1 MKLLS
6 KDLEL
11 HRGFN
16 SQNGSPLGSVWV
28 PHTFSHSWECE
39 CDSRVTL
46 LARTFPCLCLG
57 CKPKVKVV
65 TQYVVFRMSPSSQPT
80 HLQVPPLDV
89 GSIVI
94 NPHMEVIPV
103 HVEKNIMED
112 VLLDGGSC
120 VNIIIEDLRKK
131 LRLPIPKPTPL
142 YL

>member
-1 MKLLS
+1 
-6 KDLEL
+6 
-11 HRGFN
+11 
-16 SQNGSPLGSVWV
+16 
-28 PHTFSHSWECE
+28 
-39 CDSRVTL
+39 
-46 LARTFPCLCLG
+46 
-57 CKPKVKVV
+57 
-65 TQYVVFRMSPSSQPT
+65 MSPSSQPT